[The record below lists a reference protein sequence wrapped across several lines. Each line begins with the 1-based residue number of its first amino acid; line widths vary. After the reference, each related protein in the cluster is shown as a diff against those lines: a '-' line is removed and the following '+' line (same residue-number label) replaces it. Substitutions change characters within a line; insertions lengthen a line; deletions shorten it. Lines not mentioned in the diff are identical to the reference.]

1 MKRATVVDGR
11 MPHAL
16 LLEMFT
22 TEGTGTMVVPAATEE
37 EGDSTMTRT
46 EELAARWS
54 AVMMS
59 NYKTPPV
66 ALARGEGAT
75 VWDVDGREYTDLLG
89 GIATTIL
96 GHAHPKVVE
105 AITAQA
111 HKLGHVSNLAM
122 HEPGAAAGRAAARP
136 RRPARAR
143 LLLQLRRRGQRDG
156 LQDQPAHR
164 PARGDHRRGRLP
176 RPDHGRAGAHRSAVE
191 GRGLRPA
198 ARRRA
203 VRALRGR
210 RRAGRRRCPTQT
222 AMVLLEPMLGE
233 GGVLPAPA
241 GYLAAA
247 AAAAAR
253 APARCSP
260 STRCRPAWAA
270 PAPGSCTRP
279 TACSP
284 TSSPWPRRWAAGC
297 RWARLLAFGEAAD
310 LLTAGAHG
318 STFGGNPIAAAAA
331 LAVLDTIRD
340 EGLLERAKELE
351 HRFTAGIEG
360 ARPPRHQRRPGR
372 GARCSASSSPPT
384 SPARWRRNLR
394 AAGFLTNA
402 VAPGVLRLAPPLVL
416 TDAQVDA
423 FVAALP
429 AALDTVDGDA
439 S

>member
-1 MKRATVVDGR
+1 
-11 MPHAL
+11 
-16 LLEMFT
+16 
-22 TEGTGTMVVPAATEE
+22 
-37 EGDSTMTRT
+37 MTRT

-59 NYKTPPV
+59 NYRTPPV

-75 VWDVDGREYTDLLG
+75 VWDVDSREYTDLLG

-105 AITAQA
+105 AISVQA

-122 HEPGAAAGRAAARP
+122 HEPGLNLAERLVDLAGRPGRVFFCNSGAEANETAFKISRLTGRP
-136 RRPARAR
+136 EVVTAE
-143 LLLQLRRRGQRDG
+143 GSF
-156 LQDQPAHR
+156 
-164 PARGDHRRGRLP
+164 
-176 RPDHGRAGAHRSAVE
+176 HGRTMGALALTGQPGKGDAFAPLPGGVQYVPYGDAESLTAAVGE
-191 GRGLRPA
+191 R
-198 ARRRA
+198 
-203 VRALRGR
+203 
-210 RRAGRRRCPTQT
+210 T

-233 GGVLPAPA
+233 GGVLPAPP

-247 AAAAAR
+247 AVTASEAGALFALDEVQTGIGR
-253 APARCSP
+253 
-260 STRCRPAWAA
+260 T
-270 PAPGSCTRP
+270 GSWFMHQADGVEPDVITLAKALGGGLP
-279 TACSP
+279 MGA
-284 TSSPWPRRWAAGC
+284 
-297 RWARLLAFGEAAD
+297 LLAFGDAAD

-351 HRFTAGIEG
+351 ARFTAGIEG
-360 ARPPRHQRRPGR
+360 LGHSGISEVRGR
-372 GARCSASSSPPT
+372 GALLGVVLTADVA
-384 SPARWRRNLR
+384 PALEARLR

-429 AALDTVDGDA
+429 AALDATLETA

>member
-1 MKRATVVDGR
+1 MT
-11 MPHAL
+11 H
-16 LLEMFT
+16 
-22 TEGTGTMVVPAATEE
+22 TEK
-37 EGDSTMTRT
+37 
-46 EELAARWS
+46 LARRWS

-66 ALARGEGAT
+66 ALDRGAGAS

-111 HKLGHVSNLAM
+111 QKLGHVSNLAM
-122 HEPGAAAGRAAARP
+122 HEPGLALAERLLDLAGRPGRVFFCNSGAEANEAAFKISRLTGRP
-136 RRPARAR
+136 EVITAE
-143 LLLQLRRRGQRDG
+143 GSF
-156 LQDQPAHR
+156 
-164 PARGDHRRGRLP
+164 
-176 RPDHGRAGAHRSAVE
+176 HGRTMGALALTGQPGKADAFAPLPGGVRFVPYGDAGALDAAVGE
-191 GRGLRPA
+191 R
-198 ARRRA
+198 
-203 VRALRGR
+203 
-210 RRAGRRRCPTQT
+210 T

-241 GYLAAA
+241 GYLGAAA
-247 AAAAAR
+247 AAA
-253 APARCSP
+253 
-260 STRCRPAWAA
+260 T
-270 PAPGSCTRP
+270 G
-279 TACSP
+279 
-284 TSSPWPRRWAAGC
+284 AGALLALDEVQTGIG
-297 RWARLLAFGEAAD
+297 RTGHWFAHQADGVTPDIITLAKALGGGLPMGALLAFGDAAE

-360 ARPPRHQRRPGR
+360 LGHAGISGVRGKGALLGVVLTADVAAALEGR
-372 GARCSASSSPPT
+372 
-384 SPARWRRNLR
+384 LR

-423 FVAALP
+423 FVSALP
-429 AALDTVDGDA
+429 AALDAALETNP
-439 S
+439 